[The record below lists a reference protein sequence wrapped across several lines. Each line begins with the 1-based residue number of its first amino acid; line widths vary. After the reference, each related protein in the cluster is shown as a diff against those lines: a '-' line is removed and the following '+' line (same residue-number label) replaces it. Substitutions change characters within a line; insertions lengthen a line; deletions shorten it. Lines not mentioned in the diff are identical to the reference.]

1 MRGTKPTLVV
11 DNSDAVKKAP
21 SAPSWLSADAKA
33 EWRRVLPILVERKI
47 LTTADLGSLENYCVA
62 IGQVREMERHLQEHG
77 HVFEAF
83 KVTEAGTVSLGMKR
97 NPAVGIQS
105 DAMTR
110 ARLLAAELGLTPVSR
125 SRPSVRQGGDGD
137 DEPNPLDVS

>member
-1 MRGTKPTLVV
+1 MRGSKPQLVI
-11 DNSDAVKKAP
+11 DNDAVRKAP
-21 SAPSWLSADAKA
+21 AAPPWLSAEAKK
-33 EWRRVLPILVERKI
+33 EWRRVLPILIKRKI

-62 IGQVREMERHLQEHG
+62 IGQVREMEGHLQRHG
-77 HVFEAF
+77 HVVEQFREKDGELF
-83 KVTEAGTVSLGMKR
+83 SLGMKR

-125 SRPSVRQGGDGD
+125 SRPAVREDADDGD
-137 DEPNPLDVS
+137 DVSPMDI